1 VLPVNLSVSLSPGQ
15 SGGTQAG
22 ASILFSTNGGSL
34 QNVQVGSEKVFIGSK
49 VIAITNS
56 SGVASVTMTLPG
68 TAGTV
73 QVSAEGPHDLGHP
86 MVTFTET
93 AH

>member
-1 VLPVNLSVSLSPGQ
+1 MIPSADGCANSSRGFKAK
-15 SGGTQAG
+15 TG
-22 ASILFSTNGGSL
+22 ASILFSTEGGSL

-73 QVSAEGPHDLGHP
+73 QVSAEGPTTW
-86 MVTFTET
+86 VTPW
-93 AH
+93 